1 MANSFD
7 TAYPSV
13 DDLRSKAKKRVPAFA
28 FEYLVCDL
36 CLEPLLCDLCRETCD
51 VNLVMRVSFLC
62 ALCCFVAFVPFSF
75 VFVVMIHALAF
86 QHVEGH
92 TA

>member
-28 FEYLVCDL
+28 FEYLDGGCN
-36 CLEPLLCDLCRETCD
+36 ED
-51 VNLVMRVSFLC
+51 VSIQRNTSEIRD
-62 ALCCFVAFVPFSF
+62 
-75 VFVVMIHALAF
+75 
-86 QHVEGH
+86 
-92 TA
+92 TATATLPQQLWTKFDKDQSTWDGI